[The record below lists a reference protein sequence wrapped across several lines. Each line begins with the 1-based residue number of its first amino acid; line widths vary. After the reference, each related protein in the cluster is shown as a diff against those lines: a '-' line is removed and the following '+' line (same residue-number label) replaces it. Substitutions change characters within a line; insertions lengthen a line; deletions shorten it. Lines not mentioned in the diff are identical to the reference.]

1 MMSQTEQLKPCAKPK
16 GSVDLWLD
24 AAFDLLIEG
33 GVEAVKVMPLAKRL
47 GLTRTGFY
55 HHFDGREAL
64 LEALIARWEA
74 KNTGNLVTQTQAY
87 SETITEAMLNL
98 QDCWLDTGLFDAKLD
113 HAIRNWARHDVQ
125 LQPRVDAADATRKAA
140 IQAMFERFGYP
151 AEDAQIRTM
160 AILYTQVG
168 YISMEVTE
176 DTKLRVARIPAYIKL
191 FAGHAPTE
199 RELARF
205 RARHGMRP

>member
-1 MMSQTEQLKPCAKPK
+1 
-16 GSVDLWLD
+16 
-24 AAFDLLIEG
+24 
-33 GVEAVKVMPLAKRL
+33 MPLAKHL

-55 HHFDGREAL
+55 HHFDGRETL

-74 KNTGNLVTQTQAY
+74 KNTGNLVAQTEAFA
-87 SETITEAMLNL
+87 ETITEAMLNL
-98 QDCWLDTGLFDAKLD
+98 QDCWLDAGLFDAKLD
-113 HAIRNWARHDVQ
+113 HAIRNWARHDVS
-125 LQPRVDAADATRKAA
+125 LHPRVKAADETRKAA

-151 AEDAQIRTM
+151 PEDAQIRTM

-176 DTKLRVARIPAYIKL
+176 DTTLRVARIPAYIKL
-191 FAGHAPTE
+191 FTGHAPSA

-205 RARHGMRP
+205 RARHAV

>member
-1 MMSQTEQLKPCAKPK
+1 MMSQTEQSKPDAKPK

-33 GVEAVKVMPLAKRL
+33 GVEAVKVMPLAKHL

-87 SETITEAMLNL
+87 AETITEAMLNL
-98 QDCWLDTGLFDAKLD
+98 QDCWLDANLFDAKLD
-113 HAIRNWARHDVQ
+113 HAIRNWARHDVH
-125 LQPRVDAADATRKAA
+125 LQPRVDAADAARKAA

-168 YISMEVTE
+168 YISMEVSE

-191 FAGHAPTE
+191 FAGHAPTD

-205 RARHGMRP
+205 RARHGM